1 MLLQSWFVVS
11 IKPVFKQSR
20 MLIRPEVATSKCQTG
35 STSEVETCIRA
46 QLRLGLHIF
55 ESYTVE
61 LELIASVRE
70 VGCLVLFADVVGFVG
85 KSKAIRLEV
94 RKAIRK

>member
-1 MLLQSWFVVS
+1 
-11 IKPVFKQSR
+11 
-20 MLIRPEVATSKCQTG
+20 
-35 STSEVETCIRA
+35 
-46 QLRLGLHIF
+46 
-55 ESYTVE
+55 